1 MMVLLSP
8 SETRFLASNECC
20 RLATCYEN
28 RPHVVPV
35 SYLFYKDCIYISTDY
50 KTKKFI
56 NIKKNPCICLVVDYY
71 LPGSNKGLVLNG
83 EATIV
88 ENGKKYCE
96 IYKLFYT
103 SFKWVRDDPW
113 EEGEA
118 PFLEIRFN
126 SKSSWG
132 L

>member
-1 MMVLLSP
+1 
-8 SETRFLASNECC
+8 
-20 RLATCYEN
+20 
-28 RPHVVPV
+28 
-35 SYLFYKDCIYISTDY
+35 
-50 KTKKFI
+50 
-56 NIKKNPCICLVVDYY
+56 
-71 LPGSNKGLVLNG
+71 LNG